1 MSLQS
6 TIELKRELTKM
17 LSGPLGDDA
26 KAAVNAL
33 LCDFW
38 GWDFTT
44 LALNLDKEVEAAD
57 ADSLRKM
64 ALRLATHEPLQY
76 VTGRCEFCGI
86 GLHVGPGVLI
96 PRPETEQLAE
106 FVVKMSEGREG
117 LRVLDIGTGSGCI
130 ALALNKLLNKPKIT
144 AIDISPE
151 AISIA
156 RHNTIGT
163 DIDIRLVDILS
174 LRPQEI
180 EAFDIVVSN
189 PPYVLESERA
199 EMEANVVDHEP
210 RLALFVPDEDPLVF
224 YRQIAGLCADGL
236 LRDGGIVAV
245 ETNERLTGE
254 VAKLAAEA
262 GLGNVATLKDY
273 LGKERF
279 VSATKRQI
287 DNF

>member
-254 VAKLAAEA
+254 VAKLAVEV
-262 GLGNVATLKDY
+262 GLSNVATLKDY

-279 VSATKRQI
+279 VSATK
-287 DNF
+287 

>member
-17 LSGPLGDDA
+17 LSAPLGDQA
-26 KAAVNAL
+26 KATVNAL

-44 LALNLDKEVEAAD
+44 LALNLDSKVEATD
-57 ADSLRKM
+57 ADRLREM
-64 ALRLATHEPLQY
+64 ALRLARHEPLQY
-76 VTGRCEFCGI
+76 VTGQCEFCGI
-86 GLHVGPGVLI
+86 GLHVGPGALI

-106 FVVKMSEGREG
+106 IVVKMSEGREG

-144 AIDISPE
+144 AIDISPQ

-156 RHNTIGT
+156 RRNAIGT
-163 DIDIRLVDILS
+163 DIDIRQADILS
-174 LRPQEI
+174 LKAREM
-180 EAFDIVVSN
+180 EAFDVVVSN
-189 PPYVLESERA
+189 PPYVMESERA
-199 EMEANVVDHEP
+199 EMEPNVLDYEP
-210 RLALFVPDEDPLVF
+210 HLALFVPDEDPLIF
-224 YRQIAGLCADGL
+224 YRHIAKLCADGL

-245 ETNERLTGE
+245 ETNERLAGE
-254 VAKLAAEA
+254 VATLTATA
-262 GLGNVATLKDY
+262 GLGDALTHKDY

-279 VSATKRQI
+279 VSARKVTTG
-287 DNF
+287 

>member
-17 LSGPLGDDA
+17 LSTPLGDEA

-44 LALNLDKEVEAAD
+44 LALNLDSTVDKAD
-57 ADSLRKM
+57 ADRLRQM
-64 ALRLATHEPLQY
+64 ALRLARHEPLQY

-86 GLHVGPGVLI
+86 GLNVGPGALI

-106 FVVKMSEGREG
+106 IVVKVSEGREAQ
-117 LRVLDIGTGSGCI
+117 RVLDIGTGSGCI
-130 ALALNKLLNKPKIT
+130 ALALNKLLRNPKIT

-156 RHNTIGT
+156 RRNAIGT
-163 DIDIRLVDILS
+163 DIDIRQADILS
-174 LRPQEI
+174 LKAQEV
-180 EAFDIVVSN
+180 EAFDVVVSN
-189 PPYVLESERA
+189 PPYVMEGERA
-199 EMEANVVDHEP
+199 TMEPNVVDYEP
-210 RLALFVPDEDPLVF
+210 SLALFVPDNDPLVF
-224 YRQIAGLCADGL
+224 YRQIARLCANGL
-236 LRDGGIVAV
+236 LTGGGLVAV
-245 ETNERLTGE
+245 ETNERKT
-254 VAKLAAEA
+254 AE
-262 GLGNVATLKDY
+262 VATLMEQEGLRGVATHTDY

-279 VSATKRQI
+279 VSATR
-287 DNF
+287 

>member
-17 LSGPLGDDA
+17 LSTPLGDEA
-26 KAAVNAL
+26 KATVNAL

-44 LALNLDKEVEAAD
+44 LALNLDSKVEEAD
-57 ADSLRKM
+57 ADRLREM
-64 ALRLATHEPLQY
+64 ALRLARHEPLQY
-76 VTGRCEFCGI
+76 VTGKCEFCGV

-106 FVVKMSEGREG
+106 IVVKMSEGREG

-130 ALALNKLLNKPKIT
+130 ALALNKLLNNPKIT
-144 AIDISPE
+144 AIDVSPQ

-156 RHNTIGT
+156 RRNAIGT
-163 DIDIRLVDILS
+163 DIDIRQADILS
-174 LRPQEI
+174 LKAQEL
-180 EAFDIVVSN
+180 EAFDVVVSN
-189 PPYVLESERA
+189 PPYVMESEQA
-199 EMEANVVDHEP
+199 EMEANVLDHEP
-210 RLALFVPDEDPLVF
+210 RLALFVPDEDPLIF
-224 YRQIAGLCADGL
+224 YRQIAKLCDGGL
-236 LRDGGIVAV
+236 LREGGFVAV

-254 VAKLAAEA
+254 VARLAAEA
-262 GLGNVATLKDY
+262 GLGNVRTHKDY

-279 VSATKRQI
+279 VSARNVTTR
-287 DNF
+287 

>member
-17 LSGPLGDDA
+17 LSTPLGDEA

-44 LALNLDKEVEAAD
+44 LALNLDSKVDDAD
-57 ADSLRKM
+57 ADRLRQM
-64 ALRLATHEPLQY
+64 ALRLARHEPLQY

-86 GLHVGPGVLI
+86 GLNVGPGALI

-106 FVVKMSEGREG
+106 IVVKMSEGREAQ
-117 LRVLDIGTGSGCI
+117 RVLDIGTGSGCI
-130 ALALNKLLNKPKIT
+130 ALALNKLLRNPRIT

-156 RHNTIGT
+156 RRNAIGT
-163 DIDIRLVDILS
+163 DIDIRQADILS
-174 LRPQEI
+174 LKAQEV
-180 EAFDIVVSN
+180 EAFDVVVSN
-189 PPYVLESERA
+189 PPYVLGSERA
-199 EMEANVVDHEP
+199 TMEPNVVDYEP
-210 RLALFVPDEDPLVF
+210 SLALFVPDDDPLVF
-224 YRQIAGLCADGL
+224 YRQIARLCANGL
-236 LRDGGIVAV
+236 LTGGGLVAV
-245 ETNERLTGE
+245 ETNERKAAD
-254 VAKLAAEA
+254 VAALMEQE
-262 GLGNVATLKDY
+262 GLRDVATHADY

-279 VSATKRQI
+279 VSATR
-287 DNF
+287 

>member
-44 LALNLDKEVEAAD
+44 LALNLDKEVEDAD

-163 DIDIRLVDILS
+163 DIDIRQVDILS

-279 VSATKRQI
+279 VSATK
-287 DNF
+287 

>member
-44 LALNLDKEVEAAD
+44 LALNLDKDVEAAD

-279 VSATKRQI
+279 VSATK
-287 DNF
+287 

>member
-279 VSATKRQI
+279 VSATKRQL

>member
-44 LALNLDKEVEAAD
+44 LALNLDKEVEDAD

-106 FVVKMSEGREG
+106 LVVKMSEGKEG

-163 DIDIRLVDILS
+163 DIDIRQVDILS

-236 LRDGGIVAV
+236 LRDGGIIAV

-262 GLGNVATLKDY
+262 GLSNVATLKDY

-279 VSATKRQI
+279 VSATK
-287 DNF
+287 